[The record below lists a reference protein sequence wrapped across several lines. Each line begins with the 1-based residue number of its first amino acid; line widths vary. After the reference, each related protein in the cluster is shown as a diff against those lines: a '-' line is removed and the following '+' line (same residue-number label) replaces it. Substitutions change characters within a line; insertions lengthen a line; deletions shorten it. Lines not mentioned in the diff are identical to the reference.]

1 MQTSIDIQLFIP
13 VNIVV
18 EDSLDKFGTTWV
30 LIEGREDEV
39 GWYGG
44 NSEKGIHLVD
54 QKQHF
59 DIENGIF

>member
-44 NSEKGIHLVD
+44 NSLKRIHLIG